1 MLKPLLLLFGAFTFV
16 THAFAWS
23 ESLESIRKTA
33 DTVESISAS
42 FIQEKHLAI
51 LRKPLISKGLLH
63 FQKPDSLRWEYK
75 TPIASILISYQ
86 GKTVRYLKQ
95 DNVFVKDIGS
105 HIQVMQ
111 IVLGEISNWLSGRFN
126 DGGNFVAT
134 VNEKGMVG
142 LRPSNKEMTKM
153 INRIE
158 IQLASQPGLIDSVT
172 IYESKK
178 SYTKL
183 IFQNT
188 RLNDPLKPALF
199 QNP

>member
-1 MLKPLLLLFGAFTFV
+1 MLKSLILLFSIFSFA
-16 THAFAWS
+16 THALAWS
-23 ESLESIRKTA
+23 ESLESIRRTA

-42 FIQEKHLAI
+42 FTQEKHLAI
-51 LRKPLISKGLLH
+51 LRKPLISKGLLL
-63 FQKPDSLRWEYK
+63 FQKPDALRWEYQ
-75 TPIASILISYQ
+75 TPIASILMSYQ

-95 DNVFVKDIGS
+95 DNAFVKDIGT

-111 IVLGEISNWLSGRFN
+111 IVLGEISNWLAGRFN
-126 DGGNFVAT
+126 EGGNFVAT
-134 VNEKGMVG
+134 VKDNGVVR
-142 LRPSNKEMTKM
+142 LQPSNEEMTKM
-153 INRIE
+153 ISHIE
-158 IQLASQPGLIDSVT
+158 IQLSSQPGLIDSVT

-199 QNP
+199 QHP